1 MGDVYSEREAQAAVG
16 EIARMMLALVERL
29 EEIAEGLHEP
39 ADAEA
44 MYDGR
49 KPYSVAVDLRGA
61 IECSVSD
68 DLRPAVQRLERA
80 TSATAESLQRD
91 FEERRG

>member
-1 MGDVYSEREAQAAVG
+1 MADVYSEQQAQHAVG

-49 KPYSVAVDLRGA
+49 KPYSVTVDLRGA
-61 IECSVSD
+61 IECSLSD

-80 TSATAESLQRD
+80 ASATEESLRLD